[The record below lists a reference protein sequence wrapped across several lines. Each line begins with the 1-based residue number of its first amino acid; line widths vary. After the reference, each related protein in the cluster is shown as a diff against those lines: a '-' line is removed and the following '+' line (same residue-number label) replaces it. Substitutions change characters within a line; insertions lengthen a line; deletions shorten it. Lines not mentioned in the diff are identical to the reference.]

1 MKIYAKNNKKW
12 TDSRGTHHAINER
25 QIFRNPRS
33 NNRIGTHVRILSIC
47 LKNVYLF
54 SYIFAS
60 IYLEYWLYSHSLRDP
75 FYHMIRILSNR
86 VIGNENK
93 PMTTLSIRLILH
105 EI

>member
-47 LKNVYLF
+47 YKNVYLF
-54 SYIFAS
+54 SYTFALIS
-60 IYLEYWLYSHSLRDP
+60 K
-75 FYHMIRILSNR
+75 YHMYRTGSNV
-86 VIGNENK
+86 VIGNEYK
-93 PMTTLSIRLILH
+93 ST
-105 EI
+105 